1 MKIKDLVVGSLCEM
15 TLVVKSA
22 TARMTKAQKP
32 YLALEF
38 YDGTDTINANYW
50 DWAGKNIPEV
60 NAILDITGQV
70 TEWQGR
76 KQLTVKTMVTNTTK
90 IISDFAP
97 TAEHNLSDI
106 YKDAYAMMLEVKDDF
121 LRDLGLAVM
130 EALRHEWLT
139 VPGAVRVHHNYI
151 GGTLVHS
158 HSTAKIAR
166 ALAREIPEANED
178 LCVVGAMLH
187 DVGKLF
193 TYRIDGVN
201 IDRTIEGNLYDHIFI
216 GAEFIGNFAEN
227 VANVDDPNVIRK
239 LRLLRHVILSHHGRM
254 EYGSPVTPMC
264 IEAFIVH
271 TADDLDAT
279 TEQLRAAARKAP
291 ENDMWTEKLFTLNN
305 TPHLTPAYVDA
316 VFQGI

>member
-1 MKIKDLVVGSLCEM
+1 MKIKDLTVGSVCEL

-38 YDGTDTINANYW
+38 YDGVDTINGNYW
-50 DWAGKNIPEV
+50 DWGGKNIPDV
-60 NAILDITGQV
+60 NAILDITCQV

-90 IISDFAP
+90 ILSDFAP
-97 TAEHNLSDI
+97 TSEHNLSDV
-106 YKDAYAMMLEVKDDF
+106 YKDAYAMLLDVKDDF
-121 LRDLGLAVM
+121 LRDLGVAIL
-130 EALRHEWLT
+130 EALRLEWLSI
-139 VPGAVRVHHNYI
+139 PGAVWVHHNYI

-158 HSTAKIAR
+158 YSTAKIAR

-178 LCVVGAMLH
+178 LCIVGAMLH

-193 TYRIDGVN
+193 TYKVDGIS
-201 IDRTIEGNLYDHIFI
+201 IDRTIEGNLYEHIFM

-227 VANVDDPNVIRK
+227 VADVDDPNVARK
-239 LRLLRHVILSHHGRM
+239 LRLLRHVILSHHGRL
-254 EYGSPVTPMC
+254 EYGSPVTPKC

-271 TADDLDAT
+271 TADEMDAT
-279 TEQLRAAARKAP
+279 AEQLRAAARKVP
-291 ENDMWTEKLFTLNN
+291 ENEKWTEKLFALNN
-305 TPHLTPAYVDA
+305 TPHLTPRYVDA
-316 VFQGI
+316 VFNGI

>member
-22 TARMTKAQKP
+22 TARITKAQKP

-90 IISDFAP
+90 ILSDFAP

-130 EALRHEWLT
+130 DALRHEWLT

-158 HSTAKIAR
+158 HSTAKLAR
-166 ALAREIPEANED
+166 AMASQIPEANED

-216 GAEFIGNFAEN
+216 GAEFIGNFAES
-227 VANVDDPNVIRK
+227 VANVDDSVVTRK

-271 TADDLDAT
+271 MADDLDAT
-279 TEQLRAAARKAP
+279 TEQLRAAARKVP
-291 ENDMWTEKLFTLNN
+291 ENEKWTEKLFTLNN

-316 VFQGI
+316 VFQCI

>member
-1 MKIKDLVVGSLCEM
+1 MKIKDLVVGNLCEI

-22 TARMTKAQKP
+22 TARLTKAQKP

-90 IISDFAP
+90 ILSDFAP
-97 TAEHNLSDI
+97 TADYNLSDV
-106 YKDAYAMMLEVKDDF
+106 YKNAYSLLLEVRDDF
-121 LRDLGLAVM
+121 LRDLSLAVM
-130 EALRHEWLT
+130 EALRHELLT

-158 HSTAKIAR
+158 YSTAK
-166 ALAREIPEANED
+166 LAKAMASQIPEANMD

-187 DVGKLF
+187 DIGKLF
-193 TYRIDGVN
+193 TYRLDGIN
-201 IDRTIEGNLYDHIFI
+201 IDRTIEGNLYEHIFM
-216 GAEFIGNFAEN
+216 GAEFLGNFAEN
-227 VANVDDPNVIRK
+227 VADVDNPDVTRK
-239 LRLLRHVILSHHGRM
+239 LRLLRHIILSHHGRM
-254 EYGSPVTPMC
+254 EYGSPVTPKC
-264 IEAFIVH
+264 IEAYIVH
-271 TADDLDAT
+271 AADDLDAT
-279 TEQLRAAARKAP
+279 VEQIRVASRKAP
-291 ENDMWTEKLFTLNN
+291 ETEVYTEKLFVLDNA
-305 TPHLTPAYVDA
+305 PHLTYNYVNA
-316 VFQGI
+316 VFG